1 MDSIIP
7 NTTFPSLDTS
17 YRNAA
22 GSQVSKE
29 ELNRNRSGNDSKPH
43 LKTISKVCSSG
54 EWNFDLSII
63 QESYAQ
69 FVAAFTGHDE
79 VAFYTSSDMS
89 SNTPTAD
96 NLQECGI
103 IHARLT
109 EEPKND
115 QKSHPS
121 ISWEFVQDSHRS
133 MKSFDFAL
141 HVTKPRD
148 MKSLSDIVSISE

>member
-7 NTTFPSLDTS
+7 NTTFPYLDTA
-17 YRNAA
+17 YRNVAD
-22 GSQVSKE
+22 SQVSKG
-29 ELNRNRSGNDSKPH
+29 ELNRNRSGNDSEPH
-43 LKTISKVCSSG
+43 LKTISKIFSSG
-54 EWNFDLSII
+54 EWDFDLSII

-79 VAFYTSSDMS
+79 VAFYTYSDIS
-89 SNTPTAD
+89 SNTPTTD

-121 ISWEFVQDSHRS
+121 ISWRFVQDIPRS
-133 MKSFDFAL
+133 MESFDFAL
-141 HVTKPRD
+141 HVTKSRD
-148 MKSLSDIVSISE
+148 MKSLSDIVSILE